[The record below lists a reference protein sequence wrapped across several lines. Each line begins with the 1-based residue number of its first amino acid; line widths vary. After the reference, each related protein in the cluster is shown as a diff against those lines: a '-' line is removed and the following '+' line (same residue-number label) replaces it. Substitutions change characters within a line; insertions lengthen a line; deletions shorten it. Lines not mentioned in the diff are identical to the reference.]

1 MSERPAL
8 SLSVSRRPSLRASLS
23 GASTPA
29 LASSPLSSHPP
40 ITPQNAHFWD
50 SYFPAPGAGVVG
62 LQTPPLGAAQPSL
75 YPSAGTGPGR
85 KSLLRRNSSLS
96 SVSSSVVEDD
106 EDEQEWTHD
115 EEEQVQRVYDACL
128 AKHALTEAPFPANG
142 PPPSNFTNMVAR
154 AVLRAAG
161 GSGRAAA
168 RRARFTLGAADTHD
182 VEQQA
187 SDELDSKK
195 WPHSLKSTRLKILA
209 LCKERQA
216 GPRVEDT
223 PKQADPDATPKR
235 RQPLVRQDSMDFLPD
250 VHNTNSIARLSNML
264 RQPSQD
270 GIVVPPPPS
279 AATSRFPPAA
289 QLGTLGI
296 PLVRSASSRPSYRMQ
311 RTNSLQSIAGSPSQP
326 AKPRRKPAA
335 ADTLDAERILAA
347 SAPPAAPVAA
357 SSARMARTGSE
368 SSVLHGRPLAR
379 HLSFSPCG
387 PPSSAAPHQPP
398 TVLGAS
404 PIKKA
409 HAPSIGLLTPP
420 ASSKKRSQA
429 FTFASP
435 PKNPLGLTLDVPS
448 SATAL
453 KRNGGAAGL
462 ASAFTS
468 PVVGAFP
475 PSASA
480 SSSPKKKK
488 AKVTTAMPA
497 RAPSFDAASVTSSE
511 PTGLGLGFSMGGG
524 PSALSAEASSSMFG
538 DRARDDSPFLLG
550 NRRTAPTSPVKEQR
564 MRTPSFEGPM
574 GTFTLLDPS
583 ASPDSLASRRN
594 SPPKLTLT
602 PSLASPTFSTASS
615 SISSFTSSLAT
626 SSASSSAGSAVA
638 SPLSPFFDL
647 NSLKLESLSSS
658 PAGSVNGDDG
668 AEPMDDDSDE
678 DFGCDGGSNAF
689 LNPEYVRA
697 GHEAHAL
704 RERLGAF
711 AWAKQD

>member
-1 MSERPAL
+1 
-8 SLSVSRRPSLRASLS
+8 
-23 GASTPA
+23 
-29 LASSPLSSHPP
+29 
-40 ITPQNAHFWD
+40 
-50 SYFPAPGAGVVG
+50 
-62 LQTPPLGAAQPSL
+62 
-75 YPSAGTGPGR
+75 
-85 KSLLRRNSSLS
+85 
-96 SVSSSVVEDD
+96 
-106 EDEQEWTHD
+106 
-115 EEEQVQRVYDACL
+115 
-128 AKHALTEAPFPANG
+128 
-142 PPPSNFTNMVAR
+142 
-154 AVLRAAG
+154 
-161 GSGRAAA
+161 
-168 RRARFTLGAADTHD
+168 
-182 VEQQA
+182 
-187 SDELDSKK
+187 
-195 WPHSLKSTRLKILA
+195 
-209 LCKERQA
+209 
-216 GPRVEDT
+216 
-223 PKQADPDATPKR
+223 
-235 RQPLVRQDSMDFLPD
+235 
-250 VHNTNSIARLSNML
+250 ML

-270 GIVVPPPPS
+270 GIVVPPPSS
-279 AATSRFPPAA
+279 AATSRFPPSA

-296 PLVRSASSRPSYRMQ
+296 PLARSASSRPSYRMQ

-347 SAPPAAPVAA
+347 SAAPPAAAAAA
-357 SSARMARTGSE
+357 SSTRMARTGSE

-379 HLSFSPCG
+379 HLSFSQCG
-387 PPSSAAPHQPP
+387 PPSSAAAPQPP

-409 HAPSIGLLTPP
+409 HAPSTGLLTPP

-448 SATAL
+448 SASAL

-475 PSASA
+475 PTA

-488 AKVTTAMPA
+488 AKVTTAPAPA

-538 DRARDDSPFLLG
+538 GRGDEDSPFLLG
-550 NRRTAPTSPVKEQR
+550 SRRTAPTSPVKEQR

-583 ASPDSLASRRN
+583 SSPDSLASRRN

-615 SISSFTSSLAT
+615 SASTTMSSFTSLAAST
-626 SSASSSAGSAVA
+626 ASSSTGSAVT

-658 PAGSVNGDDG
+658 PAESLNGDG

-711 AWAKQD
+711 AWGKQD

>member
-115 EEEQVQRVYDACL
+115 EEEQVHRVYDACL

-168 RRARFTLGAADTHD
+168 RRARFTLGAADTQD

-187 SDELDSKK
+187 SGEVDSKK

-216 GPRVEDT
+216 GARVEDT

-270 GIVVPPPPS
+270 GIVVPPPS
-279 AATSRFPPAA
+279 STTTSRIPPSA

-296 PLVRSASSRPSYRMQ
+296 PLARSASSRPSYRMQ

-326 AKPRRKPAA
+326 AKSRRKPVA

-347 SAPPAAPVAA
+347 SAPPVAA
-357 SSARMARTGSE
+357 SSTGMARTGSE

-379 HLSFSPCG
+379 HLSFSQCG
-387 PPSSAAPHQPP
+387 PPPSAAAPQPP

-409 HAPSIGLLTPP
+409 HAPSTGLLTPP

-448 SATAL
+448 AASAL
-453 KRNGGAAGL
+453 KRDGGAAGL

-468 PVVGAFP
+468 PVVDAFP
-475 PSASA
+475 SSSSA

-488 AKVTTAMPA
+488 AKVTTAAPA

-511 PTGLGLGFSMGGG
+511 PTGLGLGFSLGGG
-524 PSALSAEASSSMFG
+524 PSALSAEANSSMFG
-538 DRARDDSPFLLG
+538 DRAHDDSPFLLG
-550 NRRTAPTSPVKEQR
+550 SRRTAPTSPGKEQR

-583 ASPDSLASRRN
+583 ASSRRN

-615 SISSFTSSLAT
+615 SMSSFTSTASLAAST
-626 SSASSSAGSAVA
+626 ASSSTGSAVA

-658 PAGSVNGDDG
+658 PVESVNGDDG
-668 AEPMDDDSDE
+668 VEAMDDDSDEE